1 MFNISKIIR
10 EWLPIWQ
17 IYLPKIDQILGV
29 PYKVFFDLIV
39 QHISHNSN
47 PIFTT
52 SGTGNSLCSDEQILL
67 PLLKKSG
74 YLPRE
79 LLDGQTLSEYLRT
92 HLSYT
97 THNHHQTVINAWLNL
112 AVNSNYIKINPIGQ
126 FPKGKPEGNKGE
138 HNTEQVIH
146 DLTHN
151 ELSYYVQ
158 SNHN

>member
-1 MFNISKIIR
+1 MSQIISDFNGISIINLLSWAINQRCNLIADNFFQLSTSRTLVLFDIFNISQIIR

-17 IYLPKIDQILGV
+17 MYLPKIDQILSAL
-29 PYKVFFDLIV
+29 YEVFFNLIV

-79 LLDGQTLSEYLRT
+79 LLDGQTLSEYL
-92 HLSYT
+92 
-97 THNHHQTVINAWLNL
+97 I
-112 AVNSNYIKINPIGQ
+112 IPI
-126 FPKGKPEGNKGE
+126 
-138 HNTEQVIH
+138 
-146 DLTHN
+146 
-151 ELSYYVQ
+151 
-158 SNHN
+158 